1 MSFGVSINTAIV
13 NMNNEMEKIVRGTL
27 LDISKGVI
35 MMTPVDEGTL
45 RANWRASI
53 GSPQLGVLDQQ
64 DETGEP
70 TTNAANSQLQNML
83 IGQDYFLSNSM
94 PYAYAIEFGGRS
106 KIKAPQ
112 GMVRVT
118 LARLSSIMGSQ

>member
-1 MSFGVSINTAIV
+1 MSFGVTINTAIV

-27 LDISKGVI
+27 IDISSSVI

-45 RANWRASI
+45 RANWIASL
-53 GSPQLGVLDQQ
+53 GSPQLEVLDQQ
-64 DETGEP
+64 DINGGRTI
-70 TTNAANSQLQNML
+70 NAANSQLQNML

-94 PYAYAIEFGGRS
+94 PYARAIEYGHS
-106 KIKAPQ
+106 KQASQ

-118 LARLSSIMGSQ
+118 LARLPSIMGGQ